1 MGAPFL
7 INNAMTG
14 VVMSNTPQGEFS
26 SGTEKMAGMKT
37 VVDGSDSSTLSD
49 SYKNLHR
56 PNSDFSSRS
65 EYLEHELQIMQPK
78 RWRPNLPFR
87 DYRFEFEDAVPA
99 MAATIGKVVMV
110 AAIAATFASPLGLS
124 ESFVLENVRYE
135 LLIVAFFVILLSGF
149 LLPTAN
155 LAGTHG
161 PLIPLIPIV
170 VAAGGHPMAFGLLIG
185 AFGLMLAFG
194 KGGSLLARLT
204 SKGVCGGLL
213 LYLGFIGTTSQVA
226 MLFTWAKGI
235 EMEHIAFIVIF
246 ATIVLYATL
255 ESIDK
260 RWLAVPLSCVLG
272 GTLAL
277 ALGAP
282 FEFKTPPG
290 LPIVDPTYWW
300 GETTGWML
308 GLPTFES
315 FIVVLPFAI
324 LAVAMWSPDFLGHQV
339 FQKISYPERTE
350 RVQMNIDDTMMS
362 ASVRQTFGSLL
373 GGANFASSW
382 GTYIVP
388 AAIAKRPIPA
398 GAILTAIFCVIAGV
412 WGYPMDLAI
421 WEPVLC
427 VALIVGVFVPL
438 LEAGMEMTREGKTTQ
453 SAAIVVFSS
462 ALVNPAFGWSLT
474 ILLDNLGLIGCKER
488 SAELNQMSRWIIPL
502 GVFIILTGVMAM
514 VGLLPGIPALMPSF
528 RG

>member
-1 MGAPFL
+1 MIGDVPDVKAEKAADYAL
-7 INNAMTG
+7 G
-14 VVMSNTPQGEFS
+14 QGYSDKHKPSSEFI
-26 SGTEKMAGMKT
+26 
-37 VVDGSDSSTLSD
+37 
-49 SYKNLHR
+49 
-56 PNSDFSSRS
+56 SRDD
-65 EYLEHELQIMQPK
+65 YLEHELQIMAPK

-87 DYRFEFEDAVPA
+87 DYRFELEDTIPA
-99 MAATIGKVVMV
+99 MAGTIGKVVMV
-110 AAIAATFASPLGLS
+110 GAIAATFAVPLGLGD
-124 ESFVLENVRYE
+124 EFVLENVRYE
-135 LLIVAFFVILLSGF
+135 LIIVSFFILLFSGF

-161 PLIPLIPIV
+161 PLIPLIPMV

-185 AFGLMLAFG
+185 TFGLLLAIS
-194 KGGSLLARLT
+194 KGGTLLANLT

-213 LYLGFIGTTSQVA
+213 LYLGFVGTAAQVKKLFA
-226 MLFTWAKGI
+226 WAEAINMDYIAFVLILFTI
-235 EMEHIAFIVIF
+235 L
-246 ATIVLYATL
+246 LYALL
-255 ESIDK
+255 EHWKK
-260 RWLAVPLSCVLG
+260 RWLAVPLSCFLCG
-272 GTLAL
+272 GIAF

-282 FEFKTPPG
+282 FQFETAPG
-290 LPIVDPTYWW
+290 LPIINPMYWW
-300 GETTGWML
+300 GENTGWML

-315 FIVVLPFAI
+315 FIVVLPFAV

-350 RVQMNIDDTMMS
+350 KVQMNIDDTMVS
-362 ASVRQTFGSLL
+362 ASLRQTVGSLM

-398 GAILTAIFCVIAGV
+398 GAVLTALFCVIAGI

-427 VALIVGVFVPL
+427 VALVVGVFIPL

-462 ALVNPAFGWSLT
+462 SLVNPAFGWSLT
-474 ILLDNLGLIGCKER
+474 MLLDNLGLIGCKER
-488 SAELNQMSRWIIPL
+488 SSELTHMSRWIVPSIMFA
-502 GVFIILTGVMAM
+502 VLTGVMAL
-514 VGLLPGIPALMPSF
+514 VGLLPGIPAILAEF
-528 RG
+528 R